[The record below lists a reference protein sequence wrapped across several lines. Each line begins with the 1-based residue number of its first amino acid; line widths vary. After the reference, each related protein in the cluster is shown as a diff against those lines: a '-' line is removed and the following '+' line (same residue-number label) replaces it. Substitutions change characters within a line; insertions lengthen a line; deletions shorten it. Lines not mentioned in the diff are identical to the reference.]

1 MNEKWHGRLLHSA
14 DAACPSQREI
24 ASFKAAQ
31 GGAYDA
37 LDREAVALERELAAF
52 DEAVSGWPCALRARG
67 AAPAAA
73 AYHALCS
80 TTSSAVLPVRAA
92 ATSVNASI
100 SPAPTAAGAAAAVV
114 CVKCLSAAMNS
125 R

>member
-1 MNEKWHGRLLHSA
+1 MKKWHGRLLHSA

-52 DEAVSGWPCALRARG
+52 DEAVSGWPADVRARG
-67 AAPAAA
+67 GMGASSRVCSKLGAA
-73 AYHALCS
+73 CG
-80 TTSSAVLPVRAA
+80 
-92 ATSVNASI
+92 
-100 SPAPTAAGAAAAVV
+100 AGAA
-114 CVKCLSAAMNS
+114 
-125 R
+125 